1 MIPSKHTHTHTHTR
15 WRPWP
20 LLFPPSWGRVLGCV
34 KAKVGVV
41 TLSAKDPVAFAGF
54 HANER
59 TTRVKSYV
67 HASHPLSW
75 LVRIDHVLERAEA
88 LWLVDHL
95 RVPSKVV
102 SSFPYLSNW
111 GNPAFFWNSFCLR
124 WCSGNGIFFFP
135 FLFFSFSFSFFSSFF
150 IAFLWATYLSN
161 LGVSGN
167 SSSLPFS
174 VNELLFVFFDSNH
187 TATHIQFSACL
198 YTPCR
203 IFGVA
208 NCRQGCWLVLPSSN
222 KH

>member
-124 WCSGNGIFFFP
+124 WCSGNRIF
-135 FLFFSFSFSFFSSFF
+135 FFSFSFLFFFF
-150 IAFLWATYLSN
+150 F
-161 LGVSGN
+161 
-167 SSSLPFS
+167 
-174 VNELLFVFFDSNH
+174 FVFFYCLSLGNLS
-187 TATHIQFSACL
+187 IQPWGVGKFLITTVLGEWTSICL
-198 YTPCR
+198 FRLKPHSDTYTVFCMSVYSLQN
-203 IFGVA
+203 IWG
-208 NCRQGCWLVLPSSN
+208 S
-222 KH
+222 